1 MISQCR
7 ALGLTDIFPLLFADS
22 KGRRCL
28 MSGSVISGS
37 GGEHSYSVMEVIIL
51 SWSGLYL
58 PLLLPATPDTARS
71 CFPPLLPPGISPTMG
86 LMSWHLPLCANV
98 SFYPLSCPP
107 PSPYPPLHPP
117 SSSSVSTSY
126 NHWTFLSSSMS
137 KSNSPLFPLA
147 AQAHT
152 VDLVSQVPR
161 GTLQPFYLET
171 KHRKISM
178 ALSWN
183 MSGRDGIFICQNL
196 TSLYWACTNCKDSN
210 A

>member
-1 MISQCR
+1 MQSVGADR
-7 ALGLTDIFPLLFADS
+7 HLPFAFCWQQRKMVPYD
-22 KGRRCL
+22 
-28 MSGSVISGS
+28 GSMISGS

-58 PLLLPATPDTARS
+58 PLLLPATPDTAWS

-98 SFYPLSCPP
+98 SFYPLSCPL

-171 KHRKISM
+171 KHRKIYM